1 MGQKKELIFTFKKL
15 TFSSTRHYHHQ
26 DHSYATISDTL
37 YLANVRK
44 SIYSSLVII
53 PLPSTI
59 TISERSGQSSSL
71 VPSNQMLK
79 YSEQLAK
86 PIIIIT
92 YNIKDE
98 VDLHV
103 LRRCHAL
110 HTSLCRLQKFSIYK
124 KSVNY
129 HESHQFICQT

>member
-1 MGQKKELIFTFKKL
+1 MLEKK
-15 TFSSTRHYHHQ
+15 
-26 DHSYATISDTL
+26 
-37 YLANVRK
+37 
-44 SIYSSLVII
+44 IYSSLVII

-71 VPSNQMLK
+71 VPSNQAQV
-79 YSEQLAK
+79 YREQLAK

-103 LRRCHAL
+103 VRHCHAL
-110 HTSLCRLQKFSIYK
+110 HTSLCRLQKISIY
-124 KSVNY
+124 
-129 HESHQFICQT
+129 